1 MLGSGQWRVMFV
13 TRTLLNKATQS
24 FGSSLEPALESN
36 EGGNTELKKKK
47 KRKVEFTRNKQSVW

>member
-24 FGSSLEPALESN
+24 FGSSLKPALESN

-47 KRKVEFTRNKQSVW
+47 KRS